1 MLEYV
6 FFEASLR
13 EKFVRFAAEKGVVAE
28 KSDEGG
34 FMVLVPE
41 DVADELFDELDHYY
55 EVLLQENA
63 EMLEG
68 TEDALEKSA
77 AGVQVQLADGTP
89 CNIKFDPDVLARLLN
104 CISLEELRDLVQAI
118 AIRVENP
125 DDRPICQL

>member
-6 FFEASLR
+6 FFEESLR
-13 EKFVRFAAEKGVVAE
+13 DKFVRYATGKGVEAE
-28 KSDEGG
+28 NSDEGG

-41 DVADELFDELDHYY
+41 DVEDTIFDELDRYY

-63 EMLEG
+63 DMLES

-77 AGVQVQLADGTP
+77 AGVQVELSDGTP
-89 CNIKFDPDVLARLLN
+89 CNIKFDPDVIARLLN
-104 CISLEELRDLVQAI
+104 CISLEELRDMVQAI
-118 AIRVENP
+118 ALRVENP

>member
-13 EKFVRFAAEKGVVAE
+13 EKFVRYAAEKGVAAE

-34 FMVLVPE
+34 FMVLVSE
-41 DVADELFDELDHYY
+41 DVEDELFDELDHYY

-68 TEDALEKSA
+68 TDDALEKSA
-77 AGVQVQLADGTP
+77 AGVQVQLSDGTP

-118 AIRVENP
+118 AVRVENP